1 MPEASPAGVSER
13 NVASSS
19 NRNDSCDIIGSDEH
33 LVPNILWYS
42 LVSIFKCV
50 FVFDGASCVFV
61 FCVSFHIFTQTQRF
75 AHRVFDDSATFACTG
90 LSSSVLLAEV
100 WSRSLQEQLLSPRM
114 TSVMKADIQDST
126 KFNKESTCSIA
137 W

>member
-1 MPEASPAGVSER
+1 MPEASPAGVSEG
-13 NVASSS
+13 VASSS

-61 FCVSFHIFTQTQRF
+61 FFVFHFIFF
-75 AHRVFDDSATFACTG
+75 V
-90 LSSSVLLAEV
+90 
-100 WSRSLQEQLLSPRM
+100 
-114 TSVMKADIQDST
+114 
-126 KFNKESTCSIA
+126 
-137 W
+137 